1 MNDATY
7 EAADGGRIAGL
18 YVGNSK
24 ATVAYGSDMSVT
36 VTPQGG
42 QPTNYPSC
50 LVEELQMCVPA

>member
-1 MNDATY
+1 
-7 EAADGGRIAGL
+7 
-18 YVGNSK
+18 
-24 ATVAYGSDMSVT
+24 MSVA